1 MSHLLGIG
9 SAGTLAGKR
18 PRRRDKSGTSGQH
31 APMALIHLDLLGG
44 FACRTAAG
52 APVGFPT
59 RKVRALLACLA
70 LNADRAQRREQLAA
84 LLWDDRPEAEARAN
98 LRKTLSRLREALPA
112 VARDCLIA
120 DAGEVALRTGEVEI
134 DALQFERLATDGT
147 PETLERAA
155 GLHRGPLLAGFAE
168 VGEGFDDWLLSER
181 RRLDET
187 LQQVLQRLLDHYV
200 VTGAIERAIQI
211 ALRLLALD
219 PLQEAVHRAL
229 IRLYMYQD
237 RVGSALDQYRR
248 CRELLARELGIAPA
262 PETERL
268 RAELSRLLPDD
279 AMAPVP
285 EADDL
290 PERSA
295 VLRAATED
303 RARRRAEPSGRPAIA
318 VLAFAAG
325 DADRHLGDG
334 LAEDIATELGRFR
347 ELDVIAPATARA
359 YRTSGLPPERVGRE
373 LGTTYVLDGS
383 LRAAGE
389 QLRLTVRLVETAS
402 ARQLWA
408 ERYDSARSRLFDIQD
423 EVVGRIVGTAVGR
436 IEAARLELARRRR
449 PNDLAAYDLWLRGW
463 SALRR
468 PDLTALADARGC
480 FQAAVARDP
489 QFARAYVGLAMAYL
503 NEWACFSWNHWFF
516 LRQEALDLAKK
527 AIELDERD
535 HRAHCVLGVA
545 RLYGRDYDGARRQLL
560 RALELN
566 PNDADVLAHAA
577 AALALI
583 GEPELAVEAGRSA
596 LRLAPHHPEWYT
608 AFAGIALFSAR
619 EHEEAIATM
628 AQAPEALCNTPAFIA
643 AAYAHL
649 GRLDACPSHRETVH
663 RHHRRQLAR
672 GVFPS
677 GTSCLDWLLAM
688 DPFQRP
694 ADLEHYAEGL
704 RRAGFA

>member
-1 MSHLLGIG
+1 
-9 SAGTLAGKR
+9 
-18 PRRRDKSGTSGQH
+18 
-31 APMALIHLDLLGG
+31 MALLFLDLLGG

-52 APVGFPT
+52 AAVGFPT
-59 RKVRALLACLA
+59 RKVRALLAYLA
-70 LNADRAQRREQLAA
+70 MNAARGQRREGLAA
-84 LLWDDRPEAEARAN
+84 LLWDDRSEAEARAN

-112 VARDCLIA
+112 EARKCLLV
-120 DAGEVALRTGEVEI
+120 DTCGVTVRTDELEVDV
-134 DALQFERLATDGT
+134 LQVERLAADGT

-155 GLHRGPLLAGFAE
+155 ILHRGPLLAGFAE
-168 VGEGFDDWLLSER
+168 VGESFDDWLSNER
-181 RRLDET
+181 RRLDEI

-200 VTGAIERAIQI
+200 VTGAIERAIQV

-219 PLQEAVHRAL
+219 PLQEGVHRAL

-248 CRELLARELGIAPA
+248 CRELLASELGIAPA

-268 RAELSRLLPDD
+268 RAELSQLLPDGAKPPD
-279 AMAPVP
+279 P

-290 PERSA
+290 PERGA
-295 VLRAATED
+295 VLRAATEE
-303 RARRRAEPSGRPAIA
+303 RARRRAEATGRPAIA
-318 VLAFAAG
+318 VLAFAAPG
-325 DADRHLGDG
+325 PDRHLGDG

-347 ELDVIAPATARA
+347 ELDVIAPATALA
-359 YRTSGLPPERVGRE
+359 YPASALPPERIGRE
-373 LGTTYVLDGS
+373 LGSTYVLEGRV
-383 LRAAGE
+383 RAAGE
-389 QLRLTVRLVETAS
+389 RLRLTVRLLETAS

-408 ERYDSARSRLFDIQD
+408 ERYDVAGTGLFEIQD
-423 EVVGRIVGTAVGR
+423 EIVRRIVGTLVGR
-436 IEAARLELARRRR
+436 IEEARLDLARRRR

-468 PDLTALADARGC
+468 PDLAALADARGC
-480 FQAAVARDP
+480 FQAAVAKDP

-516 LRQEALDLAKK
+516 LRQEALDLAQK

-545 RLYGRDYDGARRQLL
+545 QLYGRDYDGARRRLL

-577 AALALI
+577 AAMALI
-583 GEPELAVEAGRSA
+583 GEPGLAVEAGRSA
-596 LRLAPHHPEWYT
+596 LRLAPHHPEWYA

-628 AQAPEALCNTPAFIA
+628 APAPEALCNTPAFIA

-649 GRLDACPSHRETVH
+649 GRLDACPSHRETVY

-672 GVFPS
+672 GVFPT
-677 GTSCLDWLLAM
+677 GTSCMDWLLAM
-688 DPFQRP
+688 DPFRRP
-694 ADLEHYAEGL
+694 ADAEHYAEGL
-704 RRAGFA
+704 RSAGFA